1 MEARTTESI
10 YVPRELFDVHIQ
22 GIKERADSDKE
33 LTSEKIDKL
42 QAVIEKNFA
51 ELNSSIIRLD
61 EKFQGQINV
70 LNEKIDHTVDTLT
83 VAIDGTNTRIDGLE
97 KRIDD
102 LHNSHNKW
110 FTVFSVIFGVT
121 AIAVA
126 VIQVFTK

>member
-1 MEARTTESI
+1 MCHVNCLMCI
-10 YVPRELFDVHIQ
+10 Y
-22 GIKERADSDKE
+22 KE

-42 QAVIEKNFA
+42 QAIIEKNFV

-61 EKFQGQINV
+61 EKFQGQISV
-70 LNEKIDHTVDTLT
+70 LNEKIEHAVDTLT
-83 VAIDGTNTRIDGLE
+83 VAINGTNTRIDGLE